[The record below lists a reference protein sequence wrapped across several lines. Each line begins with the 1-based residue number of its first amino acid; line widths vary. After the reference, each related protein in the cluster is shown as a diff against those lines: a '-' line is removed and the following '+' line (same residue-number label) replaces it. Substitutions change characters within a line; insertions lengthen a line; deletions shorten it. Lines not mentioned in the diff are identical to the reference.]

1 MEEKNVAL
9 VMLCVVVIIAIV
21 GLVLIF
27 SSTASA
33 RVQAPYPGGVIHQ
46 QTVKESPGMP
56 LEPYR
61 APLEVEQG
69 LPGYVPPYYKTVS
82 GR

>member
-56 LEPYR
+56 MQPHR
-61 APLEVEQG
+61 APLEIE
-69 LPGYVPPYYKTVS
+69 PGMPYYQTPYKTAYAS
-82 GR
+82 

>member
-1 MEEKNVAL
+1 MEEKSVAL

-27 SSTASA
+27 ASTASA
-33 RVQAPYPGGVIHQ
+33 RVQAPYPGGVIYQ
-46 QTVKESPGMP
+46 SAVTESPGMP
-56 LEPYR
+56 IQQYR
-61 APLEVEQG
+61 TPLEVE
-69 LPGYVPPYYKTVS
+69 PAMPDYTPPYYQTVS